1 MYDNMNKEQE
11 EILEDFESVV
21 KDELTCNLKTTN
33 WYLDYTDNLI
43 QNYSDVFGTIKLY
56 ILTASSSPEI
66 KDQIIGLVV
75 FAVVPINLTQ
85 SEIKEIIDADKYVF
99 KKYIQEIDIY
109 IKGKDNIIKIQKMN

>member
-1 MYDNMNKEQE
+1 MNKEQE

-33 WYLDYTDNLI
+33 WYLDYTDNSI
-43 QNYSDVFGTIKLY
+43 QHYSDVFGTIKLY

-85 SEIKEIIDADKYVF
+85 SEIKEMIDADKHAF

-109 IKGKDNIIKIQKMN
+109 IKGKDTVIKIQKMN

>member
-85 SEIKEIIDADKYVF
+85 SEIKEIIDADKHVF

>member
-85 SEIKEIIDADKYVF
+85 SEIKEMIDDRHDIILIFFIVGF
-99 KKYIQEIDIY
+99 LFLSSIFIIY
-109 IKGKDNIIKIQKMN
+109 TLKRNI